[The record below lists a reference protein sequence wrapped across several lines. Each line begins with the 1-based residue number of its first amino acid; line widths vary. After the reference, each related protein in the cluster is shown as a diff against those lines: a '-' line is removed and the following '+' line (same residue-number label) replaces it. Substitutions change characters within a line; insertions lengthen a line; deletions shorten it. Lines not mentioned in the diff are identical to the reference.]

1 MAFKFQI
8 NNDLKFNHRQDFL
21 AKADANRPVIHHQT
35 VDGQALVKLIKDPSK
50 LEGTGTQKVGTMA
63 DLTEQKMTRD
73 DKVIIDFGRHI
84 VGQFKI
90 HIAHTGSPMDSPLA
104 VKFRFAEMPNE
115 LAHQASE
122 YNGWLSKAWIQ
133 EETLHFDQLPVDV
146 KLPRRYSFRYV
157 EIDVI
162 DSSPK
167 WQALFSK
174 PQAIAQSAV
183 DQPTEEA
190 PQLKDP
196 LLKQIYQ
203 VGVDTLHD
211 CMQDVFED
219 GPKRDR
225 RLWLGDL
232 RLQALANYATF
243 GDTKLVKRCLY
254 LFGAMTTEDGRI
266 SANVFTNQGYVPDD
280 TFMYDYSLFFISTLD
295 DLMKHDDDHEILNDL
310 YPIAKKQWSYTQRFI
325 GDDGQVKTTED
336 YPVFVDW
343 SNEFDKTSCGQ
354 AITIYA
360 LRQLI
365 DLAKRVDDTDILV
378 YQHQLTKLVHYA
390 RQHLFDSAQGLFVS
404 GPNKEV
410 NIASQV
416 WMVLAHVMDDETNHQ
431 IMQLTVK
438 QLFPVKGIATPYMYH
453 HITQALFEAGLHD
466 EALKLMKSYWGK
478 MCQLGADTYW
488 EAFEPEKPDFSPYGS
503 PIVNSY
509 CHAWSCT
516 PVYLLKKYG
525 QQ

>member
-8 NNDLKFNHRQDFL
+8 NNDLQFNHRDDLL
-21 AKADANRPVIHHQT
+21 AKADANRPTIHHQT
-35 VDGQALVKLIKDPSK
+35 VTGQSLIELTKDPTK
-50 LEGTGTQKVGTMA
+50 LEGTGIKKVGTMA
-63 DLTEQKMTRD
+63 DLANKKLTRD
-73 DKVIIDFGRHI
+73 GKVIIDFEKHLVGR
-84 VGQFKI
+84 FKI
-90 HIAHTGSPMDSPLA
+90 HVAHTGSPMDSPLA
-104 VKFRFAEMPNE
+104 IKIRFAEMPNE

-122 YNGWLSKAWIQ
+122 YDGWLSKAWIQ
-133 EETLHFDQLPVDV
+133 EEMLHLDQLPVDLE
-146 KLPRRYSFRYV
+146 LPRRYSFRYV

-167 WQALFSK
+167 WQAIFSN
-174 PQAIAQSAV
+174 PQALAQSAV
-183 DQPTEEA
+183 DKPTVPA
-190 PQLKDP
+190 PDLKDP
-196 LLKQIYQ
+196 ELQQIYQ
-203 VGVDTLHD
+203 VGLNTLHD

-243 GDTKLVKRCLY
+243 NNTALVKRCLY
-254 LFGAMTTEDGRI
+254 LFGAMTTQKGQI

-295 DLMKHDDDHEILNDL
+295 DLMKHDDDHEVLADL
-310 YPIAKKQWSYTQRFI
+310 YPIAKKQWAYTQQFI
-325 GDDGQVKTTED
+325 DDQGRVTTNDD

-343 SNEFDKTSCGQ
+343 SNEFDKTTCGQ

-365 DLAKRVDDTDILV
+365 DLAKRSQDPAIGD
-378 YQHQLTKLVHYA
+378 YQDQLTKLVDYA
-390 RQHLFDSAQGLFVS
+390 KQQLFDEDKGLFIS
-404 GPNKEV
+404 GPKREI

-416 WMVLAHVMDDETNHQ
+416 WMVLAHVMDDQSNHRVMEQ
-431 IMQLTVK
+431 TVAH
-438 QLFPVKGIATPYMYH
+438 LFPVKGIATPYMYH
-453 HITQALFEAGLHD
+453 HVTQALFEAGLHD
-466 EALKLMKSYWGK
+466 EAIKLMKSYWGK
-478 MCQLGADTYW
+478 MCRLGADTYW

-516 PVYLLKKYG
+516 PVYLLKKYC
-525 QQ
+525 QH

>member
-8 NNDLKFNHRQDFL
+8 NKQLRFNHRADL
-21 AKADANRPVIHHQT
+21 LKKADDNRPLIHHQMIS
-35 VDGQALVKLIKDPSK
+35 GQALVELTKDSTK
-50 LEGTGTQKVGTMA
+50 LEKIGTKKVGTMD
-63 DLTEQKMTRD
+63 DLAKKKLTRD
-73 DKVIIDFGRHI
+73 GKVIIDFGQHI

-104 VKFRFAEMPNE
+104 FKIRFAEMPNE
-115 LAHQASE
+115 LAHQDNE
-122 YNGWLSKAWIQ
+122 YDGWLSKAWIQ
-133 EETLHFDQLPVDV
+133 EETLHLDQLPVDL

-167 WQALFSK
+167 WQAVFSDPK
-174 PQAIAQSAV
+174 AIAQSAV
-183 DQPTEEA
+183 DRPNVSA

-203 VGVDTLHD
+203 VGLNTLHD

-243 GDTKLVKRCLY
+243 NNTKLVKRCLY
-254 LFGAMTTEDGRI
+254 LFGAMTTDDGRI

-295 DLMKHDDDHEILNDL
+295 DLLQHEDDPEILHDL
-310 YPIAKKQWSYTQRFI
+310 YPIAKKQWSYTQSYI
-325 GDDGQVKTTED
+325 GKDGQVVTDEN

-365 DLAKRVDDTDILV
+365 DLADRASDPDIAT
-378 YQHQLTKLVHYA
+378 YRQQLQQLINYA
-390 RQHLFDSAQGLFVS
+390 RTQLFDADKGFFIS
-404 GPNKEV
+404 GAKNEI
-410 NIASQV
+410 NIATQV
-416 WMVLAHVMDDETNHQ
+416 WMVLAHVLDDEANRQ
-431 IMQLTVK
+431 LMQQTVAK
-438 QLFPVKGIATPYMYH
+438 LFPVKGIATPYMYH
-453 HITQALFEAGLHD
+453 HVTQALFEAGLND
-466 EALKLMKSYWGK
+466 EAIKLMKSYWGK

-516 PVYLLKKYG
+516 PVYLLKKYC
-525 QQ
+525 

>member
-8 NNDLKFNHRQDFL
+8 NNDLKFNHRLDL
-21 AKADANRPVIHHQT
+21 LKKADENRPEIHRQT
-35 VDGQALVKLIKDPSK
+35 ITGQALVKLTDDVTKIEGIG
-50 LEGTGTQKVGTMA
+50 LEQEGTMA
-63 DLTEQKMTRD
+63 DLASRKLRRD
-73 DKVIIDFGRHI
+73 GTVIIDFGRHV
-84 VGQFKI
+84 VGRFKI
-90 HIAHTGSPMDSPLA
+90 HIEHTGSPMDAPLA

-122 YNGWLSKAWIQ
+122 YDGWLSKAWIQ
-133 EETLHFDQLPVDV
+133 EETLHLDSLPVDLE
-146 KLPRRYSFRYV
+146 LPRRYSFRYA

-167 WQALFSK
+167 WQAVFSN
-174 PQAIAQSAV
+174 PTAVAQSAV
-183 DQPTEEA
+183 TTPTVAA
-190 PQLKDP
+190 PKLDDP
-196 LLKQIYQ
+196 VLQRIYQ
-203 VGVDTLHD
+203 VGLNTLHD

-232 RLQALANYATF
+232 RLQALANYATY
-243 GDTKLVKRCLY
+243 DNRALVKRCLY
-254 LFGAMTTEDGRI
+254 LFGAMTTTDGRI
-266 SANVFTNQGYVPDD
+266 SANVFTNQDYIPDD

-295 DLMKHDDDHEILNDL
+295 DLEKQGEDREILEDL
-310 YPIAKKQWSYTQRFI
+310 YPIAKKQWAYTQRYI
-325 GDDGQVKTTED
+325 AADGRVKADED

-343 SNEFDKTSCGQ
+343 SNEFDKTACGQ

-365 DLAKRVDDTDILV
+365 DLAKRMGDAEVTK
-378 YQHQLTKLVHYA
+378 YQEQLAKLEDYA
-390 RQHLFDSAQGLFVS
+390 KGLFDAKRGFFVS
-404 GPNKEV
+404 GPDREV

-416 WMVLAHVMDDETNHQ
+416 WMVLAHVLDDDANQ
-431 IMQLTVK
+431 ALMKKTVE
-438 QLFPVKGIATPYMYH
+438 QLFPVRGIATPYMYH
-453 HITQALFEAGLHD
+453 HVTEALFEAGLHD
-466 EALKLMKSYWGK
+466 EAIKLMKTYWGK

-488 EAFEPEKPDFSPYGS
+488 EAFEPEKPAFSPYGS

-525 QQ
+525 QH